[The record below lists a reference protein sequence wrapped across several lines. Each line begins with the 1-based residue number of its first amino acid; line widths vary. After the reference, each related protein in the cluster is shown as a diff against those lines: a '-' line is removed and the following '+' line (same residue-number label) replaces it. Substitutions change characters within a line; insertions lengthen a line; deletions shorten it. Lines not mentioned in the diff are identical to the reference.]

1 MIGNLL
7 NYHQFKFIRMQ
18 FFFFYI
24 NKLIYYINRGKKNF
38 SSLYFLSLSRLVTK
52 KKRRKTR
59 GKEDDV
65 LIVHILL
72 TFCFSN

>member
-24 NKLIYYINRGKKNF
+24 NKLIYYINRGEKNF
-38 SSLYFLSLSRLVTK
+38 SSLYFLSPSRLVTK
-52 KKRRKTR
+52 KREEKQEEKKTM
-59 GKEDDV
+59 
-65 LIVHILL
+65 
-72 TFCFSN
+72 F